1 MPKTSRA
8 HRKKRTTPTVV
19 KKPQQT
25 GTTTTATI
33 QQPSPAAPTS
43 RARPTTAT
51 QGTQG
56 LLMSGMVALGCWGL
70 AAYYAF
76 IMNDSNHF
84 LFGGFA
90 AVLALLWSFSFGLRV
105 RRWQQKR

>member
-1 MPKTSRA
+1 M
-8 HRKKRTTPTVV
+8 

-25 GTTTTATI
+25 RVTSAVEL
-33 QQPSPAAPTS
+33 QQAQPALSAP
-43 RARPTTAT
+43 RARSAGAV

-56 LLMSGMVALGCWGL
+56 MMMSALVALGCWGL
-70 AAYYAF
+70 AAYYTF

-90 AVLALLWSFSFGLRV
+90 AALALLWSFSFGLRV

>member
-8 HRKKRTTPTVV
+8 HRRKRAADAVV

-25 GTTTTATI
+25 KATAAVAS
-33 QQPSPAAPTS
+33 QQPPSAVSAS
-43 RARPTTAT
+43 RARSTNPV

-56 LLMSGMVALGCWGL
+56 MMMSALVALGCWGL
-70 AAYYAF
+70 AAYYTF

-105 RRWQQKR
+105 RRWLQKR

>member
-8 HRKKRTTPTVV
+8 HRRKRATNIVV
-19 KKPQQT
+19 KKPQMASVA
-25 GTTTTATI
+25 GTQEA
-33 QQPSPAAPTS
+33 QPVVAAP
-43 RARPTTAT
+43 RPRSGGMM

-56 LLMSGMVALGCWGL
+56 LMMSAMVALGCWGL
-70 AAYYAF
+70 AAYYTF
-76 IMNDSNHF
+76 VMNDSNHF

>member
-1 MPKTSRA
+1 M
-8 HRKKRTTPTVV
+8 

-25 GTTTTATI
+25 RVTDAVEL
-33 QQPSPAAPTS
+33 QAAQPAVSAS
-43 RARPTTAT
+43 RTRSASAV

-56 LLMSGMVALGCWGL
+56 MMMSAMVALGCWGL
-70 AAYYAF
+70 AAYYTF
-76 IMNDSNHF
+76 IMSDSNHF